1 MGARVKSI
9 KIEHQ
14 ADVYREEAN
23 NFWSDMGKRFRLGTQ
38 RSKQTDILL
47 KLQPATGHL
56 FSDINGGSRT
66 QTSVV

>member
-23 NFWSDMGKRFRLGTQ
+23 NFWS
-38 RSKQTDILL
+38 IWEN
-47 KLQPATGHL
+47 A
-56 FSDINGGSRT
+56 SDL
-66 QTSVV
+66 